1 MNPIIPLFPLNIVQF
16 PSAITPLHI
25 FEPRYRKML
34 SDVMAA
40 DKVFGIVYRNDELLL
55 DSEDMPVG
63 SAGCTVE
70 VAVFQELADG
80 RSNILCV
87 GLKRFRIVS
96 YVEGQPYQQ
105 AEVEYF
111 EDDLSL
117 EDLSREAQRTR
128 DIFHRLLSISRR
140 LKGEGEDDPDTL
152 PELPDNP
159 QSISFIVAAYLDIDN
174 GEKQDLLELTD
185 TGERLR
191 DVCIIIARLA
201 EEYERQVFINQ
212 VAKKNG
218 HGGKTPY
225 SEE

>member
-1 MNPIIPLFPLNIVQF
+1 MNPIIPLFPLNVVQF

-34 SDVMAA
+34 KDVMAA
-40 DKVFGIVYRNDELLL
+40 DKTFGIIFRNDELLL
-55 DSEDMPVG
+55 DSEDLPLG

-70 VAVFQELADG
+70 VAVAQEMADG

-87 GLKRFRIVS
+87 GLKRFRLVG

-105 AEVEYF
+105 AEVEFF
-111 EDDLSL
+111 EDDVSL
-117 EDLSREAQRTR
+117 EDLSLEAQRTK

-140 LKGEGEDDPDTL
+140 LKGERENDPDTL
-152 PELPDNP
+152 PELPDDP
-159 QSISFIVAAYLDIDN
+159 QAISFIVAAYLDIEN
-174 GEKQDLLELTD
+174 SEKQDLLELTD

-191 DVCIIIARLA
+191 DVCVIITRLA

-218 HGGKTPY
+218 HGGKAPND
-225 SEE
+225 E